1 MILVQIDG
9 IHERLNNLLLIVR
22 VIDVSVLELADP
34 VHDLLFGVFWPR
46 QLRLC
51 DVDRQLFPL
60 FFQLL
65 QSLLGGGGQNTGLN
79 RIHQIGDALFTFLE
93 LCFQRRN
100 GRVLLIL
107 Q

>member
-9 IHERLNNLLLIVR
+9 IYKRLNDLLLIVR

-46 QLRLC
+46 KLRLC
-51 DVDRQLFPL
+51 DVDCQRLSL

-79 RIHQIGDALFTFLE
+79 CIYQIGDALFTFLE
-93 LCFQRRN
+93 LCFQGRN

-107 Q
+107 